1 MKTVT
6 TFDKAD
12 YTILEAAKELAE
24 RIYLVA
30 DSESNMEGV
39 AHRASIALSDLIS
52 EMESCPTMDSKD
64 ECPPCAGDCAE
75 CHCEGC
81 IEDEPEAV
89 TAEQLREKI
98 AKAIGCEPK
107 GVGVEVV
114 TTPTGEELLKA
125 LAEIFGA

>member
-12 YTILEAAKELAE
+12 YVVLEAAQQLVE
-24 RIYLVA
+24 RIFLVA
-30 DSESNMEGV
+30 EDESDMEG
-39 AHRASIALSDLIS
+39 AAYRASVALSDFVS
-52 EMESCPTMDSKD
+52 EMKGCPTVKDED

-81 IEDEPEAV
+81 VEDEPKVV
-89 TAEQLREKI
+89 TAEQLREKV
-98 AKAIGCEPK
+98 AAAIGVEPK
-107 GVGVEVV
+107 GVEVV

>member
-12 YTILEAAKELAE
+12 YVVLETARELVE
-24 RIYLVA
+24 RIYFVA
-30 DSESNMEGV
+30 GSESNMESV
-39 AHRASIALSDLIS
+39 ANRAVNALADLIS
-52 EMESCPTMDSKD
+52 EMRGCPTVKGED

-75 CHCEGC
+75 CHCEDC
-81 IEDEPEAV
+81 IEDEPEVV
-89 TAEQLREKI
+89 TAEQVR
-98 AKAIGCEPK
+98 AKVAEAIGCKPK
-107 GVGVEVV
+107 GIKVV

>member
-12 YTILEAAKELAE
+12 YTILTAAQELAE

-30 DSESNMEGV
+30 DSESNMESV
-39 AHRASIALSDLIS
+39 ANRASVALADLIS
-52 EMESCPTMDSKD
+52 EMESCPTVEGEG

-81 IEDEPEAV
+81 VEDEPEV
-89 TAEQLREKI
+89 VSAEQLR
-98 AKAIGCEPK
+98 AKVAEAIGCEPK
-107 GVGVEVV
+107 GIEVV

-125 LAEIFGA
+125 LAEFFGA

>member
-12 YTILEAAKELAE
+12 FDLLEAAQKLAE
-24 RIYLVA
+24 RIYLIAEDESGMERVA
-30 DSESNMEGV
+30 S
-39 AHRASIALSDLIS
+39 RASVALVDLLS
-52 EMESCPTMDSKD
+52 EVESCPTIEGEC

-81 IEDEPEAV
+81 VEDEPEAV
-89 TAEQLREKI
+89 TAEQLR
-98 AKAIGCEPK
+98 AKVAEVLGGEPS
-107 GVGVEVV
+107 GIEVV
-114 TTPTGEELLKA
+114 TTPTGEDLLKA

>member
-6 TFDKAD
+6 TFDKVD
-12 YTILEAAKELAE
+12 FDLLTAAQELVE

-30 DSESNMEGV
+30 EDESDMEG
-39 AHRASIALSDLIS
+39 AAYRASHALSDLIY
-52 EMESCPTMDSKD
+52 EMKGCPIVEDED

-75 CHCEGC
+75 WHCEEC
-81 IEDEPEAV
+81 VEDEPEAV
-89 TAEQLREKI
+89 TAERLR
-98 AKAIGCEPK
+98 AKVAEVLGGEPS
-107 GVGVEVV
+107 GIEVV

>member
-6 TFDKAD
+6 TFDKVD
-12 YTILEAAKELAE
+12 FDLLAAAQELVE

-30 DSESNMEGV
+30 EDESDMEG
-39 AHRASIALSDLIS
+39 AAYRASHALADLMV
-52 EMESCPTMDSKD
+52 EMKSCPTVKGED

-81 IEDEPEAV
+81 VEDEPEVV
-89 TAEQLREKI
+89 TAEQLR
-98 AKAIGCEPK
+98 AKVAEAIGCEPK
-107 GVGVEVV
+107 GIEVV

>member
-12 YTILEAAKELAE
+12 YAVLETARELVE

-30 DSESNMEGV
+30 EDESDMEG
-39 AHRASIALSDLIS
+39 AAYRASHALSDLMA
-52 EMESCPTMDSKD
+52 EMRGCPTIEGKC

-75 CHCEGC
+75 CHCEDC
-81 IEDEPEAV
+81 IEDEPEVV
-89 TAEQLREKI
+89 TAEQVR
-98 AKAIGCEPK
+98 AKVAEVLGGEPK
-107 GVGVEVV
+107 GIEVV

>member
-12 YTILEAAKELAE
+12 FELLEKAQELAE

-30 DSESNMEGV
+30 DSESNMESV
-39 AHRASIALSDLIS
+39 ANRAMLGLADLIS
-52 EMESCPTMDSKD
+52 EMEDCPTIESED
-64 ECPPCAGDCAE
+64 ECPPCAGDCGE

-81 IEDEPEAV
+81 VEDEPEVV
-89 TAEQLREKI
+89 TAEQLREKV
-98 AKAIGCEPK
+98 AAAIGVEPK
-107 GVGVEVV
+107 SLEVV
-114 TTPTGEELLKA
+114 TTPTGEDLLKA

>member
-12 YTILEAAKELAE
+12 YTILEAAQELVE

-30 DSESNMEGV
+30 GDESDMEGV
-39 AHRASIALSDLIS
+39 AYRASVALSDLVS
-52 EMESCPTMDSKD
+52 EMKGCPTVKGED

-75 CHCEGC
+75 CHCEEC
-81 IEDEPEAV
+81 VEDEPEV
-89 TAEQLREKI
+89 VSAEQLR
-98 AKAIGCEPK
+98 AKVAEAIGCEPK
-107 GVGVEVV
+107 GIEVV